1 LDKDDGKS
9 ATRWAERLRDEDSLI
24 AIKTCDQKPPPQ
36 TGLEDTMILVIIQT
50 PWQRERWEE
59 LGRHYLGID
68 ATHNTTHYQ
77 NVLLFTLMARDRWGR
92 GE

>member
-1 LDKDDGKS
+1 ML
-9 ATRWAERLRDEDSLI
+9 
-24 AIKTCDQKPPPQ
+24 
-36 TGLEDTMILVIIQT
+36 LVIIQT